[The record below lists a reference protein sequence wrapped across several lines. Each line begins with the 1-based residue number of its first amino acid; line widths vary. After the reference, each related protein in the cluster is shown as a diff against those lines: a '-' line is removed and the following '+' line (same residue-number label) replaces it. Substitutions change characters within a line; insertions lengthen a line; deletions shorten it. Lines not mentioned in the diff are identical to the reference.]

1 MTVDE
6 QLRTIARRA
15 EEHQRPITV
24 EEIVTRASG
33 GDATH
38 VLEPSRAT
46 NRWRHRR
53 PWLLV
58 AAAVIVVVAVVRLF
72 AVDADQG
79 SIRTVADPPTTATVQ
94 IRNGAIVFT
103 ADPGGG
109 EALTDPLDHQ
119 TAETQPEPMDLY
131 LTGEGESTRRIL
143 ASGTVERCPT
153 FSPDGE
159 QLAYI
164 EAPATD
170 GQVSPSIVVVSLDET
185 GAPGPAEL
193 RVPLPDVESNHL
205 LRSLGRVPCPEWA
218 PDGSRIAYLLP
229 PTDETLTSHLQP
241 GINTNHLAE
250 LHVVTLDGEDHVI
263 NASKPAY
270 QDGRFAWSPESDAI
284 AYPAADGAW
293 VAPLDGGA
301 PSLAL
306 RTDDTPVWDTG
317 ESYGM
322 PLRTMA
328 TAVTWPSRGALA
340 VTVLG
345 TSLESIEY
353 SLHLVDLATGG
364 DRILELTSTEAQQ
377 VVAWSPDGSRLAF
390 VLDDGT
396 STLAILDLA
405 TGRMVGI
412 PTGLDDGGEFLFR
425 PVAWS
430 PDGERIL
437 GIAGSSDRG
446 FALVSFSTDG
456 TSVEVL
462 TPWSWA
468 FDFTSIDDVT
478 WQPSTDAG

>member
-1 MTVDE
+1 MTERHRIV
-6 QLRTIARRA
+6 ARA
-15 EEHQRPITV
+15 F
-24 EEIVTRASG
+24 G
-33 GDATH
+33 GDDTH
-38 VLEPSRAT
+38 ALEPSPPT
-46 NRWRHRR
+46 NPWRHRR

-58 AAAVIVVVAVVRLF
+58 AAAVILVVAVVRLF

-79 SIRTVADPPTTATVQ
+79 SIRTIADPPTTATGQ
-94 IRNGAIVFT
+94 IRNGSIAFT

-109 EALTDPLDHQ
+109 EALSDPLDHL
-119 TAETQPEPMDLY
+119 TAETQEQPMDLY

-153 FSPDGE
+153 FSPDGK

-170 GQVSPSIVVVSLDET
+170 GRVAPTIVVLSLDET

-193 RVPLPDVESNHL
+193 RVPLPVVESNHL

-229 PTDETLTSHLQP
+229 PTDEALTNYLEP
-241 GINTNHLAE
+241 GANTNHLAE
-250 LHVVTLDGEDHVI
+250 LHLVTLDGQDRVI
-263 NASKPAY
+263 NAGKLAY
-270 QDGRFAWSPESDAI
+270 QDGRFAWSPDSDAI

-328 TAVTWPSRGALA
+328 TAVTWRSRGALA
-340 VTVLG
+340 VTVLA
-345 TSLESIEY
+345 TSLENTDH
-353 SLHLVDLATGG
+353 SLHLVDLTTGS
-364 DRILELTSTEAQQ
+364 DRTLELTSTEAQQ
-377 VVAWSPDGSRLAF
+377 VVAWSPDGSQLAF

-396 STLAILDLA
+396 LTLAILDLA

-412 PTGLDDGGEFLFR
+412 PTRLDDGSEFPFR
-425 PVAWS
+425 LVAWS
-430 PDGERIL
+430 PDGESIL

-446 FALVSFSTDG
+446 SALVSFSTDG

-468 FDFTSIDDVT
+468 FEFTSSDDIT
-478 WQPSTDAG
+478 WQPSTDAE